1 MELNCVQT
9 MSKSKVYVHDTTL
22 RPQNAEQLRENGE
35 RAVVEILYCTSISHG
50 AQLLYVRT
58 TGCPT
63 RLRSH
68 YFSGGGTT
76 TWLSVFLFFSGG
88 STTWLSVGLFF
99 SGGFTTTAS
108 QFDTTTDTHNYT
120 RIQYFTGINS
130 MATSMRR
137 CSHMTSTHHHR
148 GTWLKCINGV
158 RHTSCMAW
166 LAHRGPRDHA
176 HMCV

>member
-1 MELNCVQT
+1 L
-9 MSKSKVYVHDTTL
+9 K
-22 RPQNAEQLRENGE
+22 
-35 RAVVEILYCTSISHG
+35 YCTVRQYHMEPNYCMCE
-50 AQLLYVRT
+50 LLAARLDCDHIT
-58 TGCPT
+58 SQAAAPPPGCP
-63 RLRSH
+63 SS
-68 YFSGGGTT
+68 FSSQAAPPPGCP
-76 TWLSVFLFFSGG
+76 SAFS
-88 STTWLSVGLFF
+88 SQA
-99 SGGFTTTAS
+99 AS
-108 QFDTTTDTHNYT
+108 PPPPLNLTPRRTHIIT
-120 RIQYFTGINS
+120 HAYFTGVNS

>member
-9 MSKSKVYVHDTTL
+9 MRKSKVYVHDTTL

-35 RAVVEILYCTSISHG
+35 RTVVEILYCTSISHG

-76 TWLSVFLFFSGG
+76 TWLSVFESISGEREGG
-88 STTWLSVGLFF
+88 STTWLSVFLFF

-108 QFDTTTDTHNYT
+108 QFDTTADTHNYT
-120 RIQYFTGINS
+120 RILHRRKLHGHIN
-130 MATSMRR
+130 AQ
-137 CSHMTSTHHHR
+137 
-148 GTWLKCINGV
+148 V
-158 RHTSCMAW
+158 
-166 LAHRGPRDHA
+166 LAHDFDPPPPRNMAQVHKRRVS
-176 HMCV
+176 H